1 MRCMERKKKSEKERS
16 VQEPQDNIKQL
27 NGITKGEGRGNL
39 ANEICEE
46 IMVKN
51 YLRIMTYS
59 ITKHVNQIAQNER

>member
-1 MRCMERKKKSEKERS
+1 MKKKERS

-27 NGITKGEGRGNL
+27 IVIIKGEGRENL

-59 ITKHVNQIAQNER
+59 IIKHVNQIAQNKR